1 LVQVV
6 VGKLGRID
14 LLEIVGLIEWWEDV
28 VVGGGGGVVG
38 AVMER

>member
-6 VGKLGRID
+6 VGKLGRIH